1 MDSKCTESLFNFN
14 KSIIQYYAILHDSS
28 KYKNNPPKIGDC
40 IKIPIYS
47 RYGNKKLDNPKIAA
61 EELLLNSEYDDVM
74 LEYRLSKSR
83 LSQKAIIYKIEGIIS
98 SKDKYYLS
106 NAKII
111 GIEYSG
117 TLKNILEKF
126 KIKYS
131 IKNNHANS
139 KVLESLLIPED
150 NLDIANEG
158 LKDLFSKIIG
168 VRQNNYNKPNKDKS
182 SEFINSLKDKYNLN
196 DEVSKKKFKDKLL
209 SDTELKI
216 KKMVAIANKDKE
228 IFDKVKASIIK
239 DYGDSEKE
247 LIKSLKPGYFT
258 VYEEGDNWVIIED
271 QLVSIY
277 CDLHDDIAESLNKLK
292 TTDERY
298 NFISFNTGDGD
309 EGCVYYDWKYI

>member
-83 LSQKAIIYKIEGIIS
+83 LSQKATIYKIEGIIS
-98 SKDKYYLS
+98 SKDKYYLF

-168 VRQNNYNKPNKDKS
+168 VRQNNYNKLNKDKS
-182 SEFINSLKDKYNLN
+182 SEFIN
-196 DEVSKKKFKDKLL
+196 
-209 SDTELKI
+209 
-216 KKMVAIANKDKE
+216 
-228 IFDKVKASIIK
+228 
-239 DYGDSEKE
+239 
-247 LIKSLKPGYFT
+247 SLKPGYFT
-258 VYEEGDNWVIIED
+258 VYEEGDYWVIIED
-271 QLVSIY
+271 QLVFIY

-309 EGCVYYDWKYI
+309 EGCV